1 MSVVEPGASGAGL
14 VARVKD
20 ILTKPSP
27 TWDVIDRERPS
38 VGQLYTGYIAP
49 LAAIPAVCGA
59 VGMAVIGAGAMGI
72 TVKLSPASAVTQAV
86 FGFVMSLAMVYVV
99 ALIIDGLAPTFGGQ
113 KDRLQALK
121 VAAYASTAS
130 WVAGA
135 FSLIPMLGIV
145 GLLGALYSLFLL
157 SKGLPRLMKAPEEKA
172 APYTVVVVVVAI
184 VLGLV
189 IAMVTGAVTGAVTS
203 MTGGGRGAFG
213 GAEVSGKVNIP
224 GAGEVDVAK
233 LEAIGKALE
242 KGEPGPVSDP
252 ETLKGYLPGGFAGFT
267 RGDVSTGAGGV
278 GAIQG
283 AQAAAEYSRGD
294 SRITLEVTDAG
305 GAAALVGLA
314 GAFNARSS
322 KETATGYEKMGQVDG
337 RLTQE
342 TYDREARRGEYGVLV
357 GQRFWVRA
365 QGDGVTMDELKS
377 AVAAV
382 GLNRLEAAAKAD

>member
-1 MSVVEPGASGAGL
+1 MSVVEPGSAGAGL

-27 TWDVIDRERPS
+27 TWDVIDGERPT

-59 VGMAVIGAGAMGI
+59 VGMAVLGAGAMGI

-86 FGFVMSLAMVYVV
+86 VSFVLSLVMVYVV

-130 WVAGA
+130 WVAGV

-157 SKGLPRLMKAPEEKA
+157 SKGLPRLMKTPEEKA
-172 APYTVVVVVVAI
+172 VPYTVVVVVIAV

-189 IAMVTGAVTGAVTS
+189 IGMVTGAVTS
-203 MTGGGRGAFG
+203 MTGGGRGALG
-213 GAEVSGKVNIP
+213 DVEVSGKVNIP

-233 LEAIGKALE
+233 LEALGKALE

-252 ETLKGYLPGGFAGFT
+252 DALKGYLPGGFAGFT

-283 AQAAAEYSRGD
+283 AQAEAEYSRGD

-342 TYDREARRGEYGVLV
+342 SYDREARRGEYGVLV